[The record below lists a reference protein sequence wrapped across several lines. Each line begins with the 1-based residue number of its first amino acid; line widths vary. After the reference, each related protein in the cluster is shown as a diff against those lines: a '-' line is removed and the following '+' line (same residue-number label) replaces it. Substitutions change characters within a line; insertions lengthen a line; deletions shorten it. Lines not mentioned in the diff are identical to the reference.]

1 MGNSQPS
8 YQTFSPDLIQDKL
21 CRKYDLAKSRE
32 GYALILGNELET
44 VTEEHNIGIRLVF
57 IEEAFKSCQIHVM
70 TPFLNRSKNTPRAA
84 FSKEDFKRICMM
96 HFDRDMLSDLTKY
109 SSYFFY
115 YCGLC
120 NEEGVVTKDK
130 DCLTYSYIIKTISN
144 YSQSSG
150 KPIIFVFDCNHQQ
163 GPPLNIEHIIGT
175 LKNDLGTLPLNTL
188 ICFSVQDSNSVHQNN
203 PPGVFTVELAQTIKE
218 YHHIL
223 PFTDM
228 VALAGTKTTLRCFSS
243 SEGSGF
249 QGPVLSDTFTAQ
261 FMFAPGND
269 DVINLSLP

>member
-8 YQTFSPDLIQDKL
+8 HQTVSPDLFQNKL
-21 CRKYDLAKSRE
+21 CRKYSLAKSRE

-44 VTEEHNIGIRLVF
+44 VTDEHNVGIRLVA
-57 IEEAFKSCQIHVM
+57 IEETFRSYQIHVM
-70 TPFLNRSKNTPRAA
+70 TPFLNRSKNTPRAT

-96 HFDRDMLSDLTKY
+96 HFDRDMLSDLAKY

-120 NEEGVVTKDK
+120 SEEGVVTKDK
-130 DCLTYSYIIKTISN
+130 DILTYSDIIKSITN

-150 KPIIFVFDCNHQQ
+150 KPIIFVFDCNYQQ

-188 ICFSVQDSNSVHQNN
+188 ICFSVQASSSVHQNY
-203 PPGVFTVELAQTIKE
+203 PPGMFTVELAQIIKE
-218 YHHIL
+218 FHHLL

-228 VALAGTKTTLRCFSS
+228 VALAGTKTTLRCLT
-243 SEGSGF
+243 SEGSVF
-249 QGPVLSDTFTAQ
+249 QGPVLSDTLTAQ
-261 FMFAPGND
+261 FMFVPGND
-269 DVINLSLP
+269 DIINLSLP